1 MVDVLDRQTRSRMMA
16 SVRTKDT
23 APEVAVRKA
32 LHGRGFRYRTHVAE
46 LPGKP
51 DIVLPKYRAAILVH
65 GCFWHGHDCPM
76 FRLPATRRDFWE
88 AKIRRNRERDA
99 DVRVALRVAGWR
111 CLTVWEC
118 ALRGAEKLDFARL
131 IDDVAA
137 WVRSADTA
145 TELRGRVPGRPD
157 GRQSLYA

>member
-1 MVDVLDRQTRSRMMA
+1 MVDSLDRPSRSRLMA
-16 SVRTKDT
+16 SVRSKDT

-32 LHGRGFRYRTHVAE
+32 LHARGFRYRTHAAE

-51 DIVLPKYRAAILVH
+51 DIVLPKYQATLLVH
-65 GCFWHGHDCPM
+65 GCFWHGHHCSL
-76 FRLPATRRDFWE
+76 FQLPATRTEFWN

-99 DVRVALRVAGWR
+99 EVRNALRAAGWR

-118 ALRGAEKLDFARL
+118 ALRGPEKREFVQL

-137 WVRSADTA
+137 WLRSPRVAG
-145 TELRGRVPGRPD
+145 ELRGERSAMAP
-157 GRQSLYA
+157 S

>member
-1 MVDVLDRQTRSRMMA
+1 MVDNLDRETRSRMMA
-16 SVRTKDT
+16 VVRSRDT
-23 APEVAVRKA
+23 VPEVLVRKA

-51 DIVLPKYRAAILVH
+51 DIVLPRYRAAILVH

-76 FRLPATRRDFWE
+76 FRLPASRRDFWD
-88 AKIRRNRERDA
+88 AKVRRNRERDGE
-99 DVRVALRVAGWR
+99 VREALRVAGWR

-118 ALRGAEKLDFARL
+118 ALRGAEKREFVQL

-137 WVRSADTA
+137 WVRSAKA
-145 TELRGRVPGRPD
+145 AGEVRGRDP
-157 GRQSLYA
+157 